1 LNILVGHVR
10 IREELVQALRRVA
23 PVALYDGNG
32 QALLDGVHG
41 VPYRYQER
49 VDAGRVV
56 FQLEAEATLEE
67 AALFVEPLRKRPPE
81 AGATVVAP

>member
-1 LNILVGHVR
+1 MR
-10 IREELVQALRRVA
+10 IREELVQVLRRVA

-32 QALLDGVHG
+32 QALLDGPHG
-41 VPYRYQER
+41 VQWRFQER
-49 VDAGRVV
+49 IDVGRVV
-56 FQLEAEATLEE
+56 FQVEAEATLEE